1 MKVAHAVKDKL
12 LWVADSVN
20 SNVDLQFISKQTG
33 FDIKSVKAY
42 TATNEASAKYPE
54 KNFLDV
60 TAAQLESNQ
69 YEILVLGGGCVDIT
83 SLKTDENPDGN
94 INNFRDKTMES
105 AQKLFCLAEASLHEF
120 PSLRK
125 VILFKRTPRMDP
137 KKNDPLSLKTQLS
150 SLADSI
156 YFGLW
161 CESAFKDKIHLGE
174 HIIPLHTINEQQMR
188 GPSGRKM
195 FTRTI
200 QLILKKAG
208 IIEDSE
214 NEYLPDGM
222 KEIPRCSE
230 RSAYDPL
237 NILRKDI
244 NARKGSF
251 SKPKESETISRPS
264 VITRKP
270 SNYSGTLQD
279 DLQSFYSIP
288 VNNPYWT
295 LGN

>member
-1 MKVAHAVKDKL
+1 M
-12 LWVADSVN
+12 DS
-20 SNVDLQFISKQTG
+20 
-33 FDIKSVKAY
+33 
-42 TATNEASAKYPE
+42 
-54 KNFLDV
+54 
-60 TAAQLESNQ
+60 
-69 YEILVLGGGCVDIT
+69 
-83 SLKTDENPDGN
+83 
-94 INNFRDKTMES
+94 
-105 AQKLFCLAEASLHEF
+105 
-120 PSLRK
+120 
-125 VILFKRTPRMDP
+125 

-150 SLADSI
+150 SLADSF

-174 HIIPLHTINEQQMR
+174 HIIPLHTINEQQHVFGYPDEIGFDGIHMR

-195 FTRTI
+195 FTRSI

-208 IIEDSE
+208 IIEESE
-214 NEYLPDGM
+214 NEYRPVGM
-222 KEIPRCSE
+222 KETSRCSE

-237 NILRKDI
+237 TILRKDI

-288 VNNPYWT
+288 VTNPYRT